1 MLTATDFSAIGL
13 YAALV
18 LAIGFYSGRGHQRSL
33 DLQLGGRELPLWAVV
48 CSMVATELSA
58 ATFIGVPHA
67 SFTGDWGY
75 LQLACGALLGKALVG
90 LLVVPLYYRLQIT
103 TVYEFLGDHFGDRT
117 RRAAAGKFGS
127 AVRGLR
133 SGRKAHYITGSTPL
147 TGSR

>member
-1 MLTATDFSAIGL
+1 MVTRQRAARIISSAPIRAQAPLGSWGGYGQRFKVTPWGPESMLTATDFSAIGL

-18 LAIGFYSGRGHQRSL
+18 LAIGFYSGRGHQRTL

-90 LLVVPLYYRLQIT
+90 LLVVPLYYRLK
-103 TVYEFLGDHFGDRT
+103 DHNR
-117 RRAAAGKFGS
+117 
-127 AVRGLR
+127 V
-133 SGRKAHYITGSTPL
+133 
-147 TGSR
+147 